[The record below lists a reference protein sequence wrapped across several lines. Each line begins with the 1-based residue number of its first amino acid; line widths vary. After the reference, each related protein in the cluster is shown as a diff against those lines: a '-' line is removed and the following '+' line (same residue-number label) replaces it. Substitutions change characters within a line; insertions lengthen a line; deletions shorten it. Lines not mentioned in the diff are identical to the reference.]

1 MSRLTNAL
9 GHIALI
15 VLFSTF
21 LVQCVK
27 DENEWLLEQ
36 DAIQREKRQ
45 QVHQVYIAPA
55 DKFLIEL
62 KEARDE

>member
-45 QVHQVYIAPA
+45 AHQMYIAPA

-62 KEARDE
+62 KEVRDE